1 PCRKRSVSAWKCSD
15 TSPPRRSRTGSRSF
29 SCRPLDTIAAISFIL
44 VVYRNHP
51 KMQEEIFMFRNRN
64 TTAAGLVR
72 RLLDG
77 LTLRRVGLVGLGAL
91 VCHFGIHNRHQPT
104 GITEG
109 GVMGLMLLVEHW
121 LGVSPAFITPVLDI
135 TCYLLAFK
143 YLGGRFIK
151 ISAVSTLSVSLF
163 YKVWELFPPML
174 PDLSAHPLAAA
185 LLGAVFVGVG
195 VGIIV
200 RQGGSSGGDDALAL
214 TISKVTRWRLARCYL
229 FTDVVVL
236 VLSLS
241 YIPFQRI
248 AFSLITVTLSSFL
261 IDRVQDFT
269 FRRPV
274 RDSD

>member
-1 PCRKRSVSAWKCSD
+1 M
-15 TSPPRRSRTGSRSF
+15 SRN
-29 SCRPLDTIAAISFIL
+29 L
-44 VVYRNHP
+44 
-51 KMQEEIFMFRNRN
+51 K
-64 TTAAGLVR
+64 TTAAGLGR

-77 LTLRRVGLVGLGAL
+77 LTLRRVGLIVLGAMI
-91 VCHFGIHNRHQPT
+91 CTFGIHNIHQQT

-109 GVMGLMLLVEHW
+109 GVMGLMLLIEHW
-121 LGVSPAFITPVLDI
+121 LGVSPAFITPVLDL

-151 ISAVSTLSVSLF
+151 ISVVSTLSVSLF
-163 YKVWELFPPML
+163 YKLWEQFPPML

-214 TISKVTRWRLARCYL
+214 TISQVTRWRLSRCYL

-236 VLSLS
+236 VLSLT

-269 FRRPV
+269 FCRPA
-274 RDSD
+274 RENQ